1 LSSKHDY
8 PIFSYNY
15 FSVCNLFFFAGEL
28 HTVDGY
34 RNPVHHLGCIQHKVA
49 KNGIFTTSTYQ
60 LVTAGFLPSTV
71 HSLKLTWPLKMGLPK
86 RKVIF
91 QPSIFRG
98 YIHNYVKL
106 QGVFSAMLQKGNSE
120 GSQLVWPEK
129 PKTHGPLV
137 SGSRVGFCNHRF
149 KPIP

>member
-1 LSSKHDY
+1 
-8 PIFSYNY
+8 
-15 FSVCNLFFFAGEL
+15 
-28 HTVDGY
+28 
-34 RNPVHHLGCIQHKVA
+34 
-49 KNGIFTTSTYQ
+49 
-60 LVTAGFLPSTV
+60 
-71 HSLKLTWPLKMGLPK
+71 MGLPK

-149 KPIP
+149 KPIPWTPWVWSYTLRSHSPVRTGEVRYTTEGHGHQEDIIGNWLINIYPYHPWDDCILYIYTGYLLYKPAKINHSCRQI